1 MAAPRSLA
9 ALPST
14 QCGNFSQIGVERR
27 TGFRAR
33 HTQLRE
39 DEKPGVL
46 VPNEEK
52 NVLMRFFYK
61 DKDRIYSSGDAEEEM
76 RLDIEDGG
84 SGSPADMAVE
94 EQSTIRG
101 EGDGGGGVPAADADA
116 AGRHKRSGDP
126 LGGSQPKK
134 WSGGGAS

>member
-1 MAAPRSLA
+1 M
-9 ALPST
+9 
-14 QCGNFSQIGVERR
+14 CVC
-27 TGFRAR
+27 
-33 HTQLRE
+33 
-39 DEKPGVL
+39 VL
-46 VPNEEK
+46 CVVVGTFLVHAVVPNEEK